1 MDLASVA
8 KTVVGVGKELL
19 GDKGVQ
25 EFLCGTY
32 ADGTPR
38 NISDAVHCISKTVE
52 EAAQGVGQIAE
63 KTSDIAAQTGDNTMM
78 VARSKESAERLNE
91 VAEVL
96 RQK

>member
-38 NISDAVHCISKTVE
+38 NISDAVHGEFLSPKQRKNSSKKKK
-52 EAAQGVGQIAE
+52 
-63 KTSDIAAQTGDNTMM
+63 KT
-78 VARSKESAERLNE
+78 KKFKL
-91 VAEVL
+91 
-96 RQK
+96 